1 MPSLLKPRAHDPAPK
16 PQYREPEGFNLYFAG
31 SLNKIFEEDLK
42 NKGANRL
49 ASQLLD
55 RVVIDGW
62 IAGRGEG
69 RCKGRLLIDSG
80 AFSAHTRDA
89 ELDVD
94 VYIDYLNS
102 IDEYVHACA
111 QVDKIP
117 GKFRQPKTREQLLE
131 APELS
136 WKNYLYMRDRLKSP
150 QKLMPIFHQGE
161 DYKWL
166 HNILE
171 WRDPETGDRVEY
183 MGISPANDQPVKEKI
198 KFIDKCFSI
207 IKKSSNPDIMTHAF
221 GMTSLYVL
229 EMYPFTSADSTSW
242 LLNGAN
248 GSIMT
253 KYGSV
258 LVSDKSKKQP
268 THITKMPK
276 AAQQEIQKYVESK
289 GYDMKSLAEDY
300 SQRIKLNI
308 DFLLDWAKNYKCN
321 PSSIRRRTLF

>member
-1 MPSLLKPRAHDPAPK
+1 MGLISVQKTPK
-16 PQYREPEGFNLYFAG
+16 SIQVQEPEGFQLYFAG
-31 SLNKIFEEDLK
+31 SLNKVFEEDLK
-42 NKGANRL
+42 NKGAHRL

-55 RVVIDGW
+55 KAVIEGW
-62 IAGRGEG
+62 IAGRDEG
-69 RCKGRLLIDSG
+69 RCKGHLLIDSG

-89 ELDVD
+89 EVDVD
-94 VYIDYLNS
+94 AYIEFLNR
-102 IDEYVHACA
+102 IDSYVHVCA

-117 GKFRQPKTREQLLE
+117 GKFRKPKTRQELEE

-136 WKNYLYMRDRLKSP
+136 WQNYLYMRDKLNSP
-150 QKLMPIFHQGE
+150 QKLLPIFHQGE

-171 WRDPETGDRVEY
+171 WRDPKTGQKVEY

-198 KFIDKCFSI
+198 KFIEKCFNI
-207 IKKSSNPDIMTHAF
+207 INHSSNPDICTHAF

-253 KYGSV
+253 KYGAV
-258 LVSDKSKKQP
+258 LLSSKSMNNP
-268 THITKMPK
+268 AHIRMMPK
-276 AAQQEIQKYVESK
+276 AAQQEIQSYVESK
-289 GYDMKSLAEDY
+289 GFTMEGLANEYTD
-300 SQRIKLNI
+300 RIRFNI
-308 DFLLDWAKNYKCN
+308 EYLLEWARNYKYK
-321 PSSIRRRTLF
+321 PSSVRRRSLF

>member
-1 MPSLLKPRAHDPAPK
+1 M
-16 PQYREPEGFNLYFAG
+16 
-31 SLNKIFEEDLK
+31 FEEDLK
-42 NKGANRL
+42 NKGAHRL

-55 RVVIDGW
+55 RNVIDGW

-69 RCKGRLLIDSG
+69 RCKGHLLIDSG
-80 AFSAHTRDA
+80 AYSAHTRDA
-89 ELDVD
+89 VLDVD
-94 VYIDYLNS
+94 AYIDFLNS
-102 IDEYVHACA
+102 IDEHVHVCA

-117 GKFRQPKTREQLLE
+117 GKFRKPKTRQELEE

-136 WKNYLYMRDRLKSP
+136 WENYLYMRSKLNSP
-150 QKLMPIFHQGE
+150 QKLLPIFHQGE

-171 WRDPETGDRVEY
+171 WRDPETGARVEY

-198 KFIDKCFSI
+198 KFIDKCFDI
-207 IKKSSNPDIMTHAF
+207 IKHSSNPNICTHAF

-253 KYGSV
+253 KFGSV
-258 LVSDKSKKQP
+258 LISDKSLKN
-268 THITKMPK
+268 TAHIRTMPK

-289 GYDMKSLAEDY
+289 GYTMEGLATDY
-300 SQRIKLNI
+300 TDRIRFNI
-308 DFLLDWAKNYKCN
+308 DYLLDWAQNYRYN
-321 PSSIRRRTLF
+321 PSSVRRRSLF

>member
-1 MPSLLKPRAHDPAPK
+1 MGLVLVKKTPSAPEAK
-16 PQYREPEGFNLYFAG
+16 EPEGFQLYFAG
-31 SLNKIFEEDLK
+31 SLNKVFEEDLK

-55 RVVIDGW
+55 RNVIEGW

-89 ELDVD
+89 EVDVD
-94 VYIDYLNS
+94 AYIDFLNR
-102 IDEYVHACA
+102 IDPYVHVCA

-117 GKFRQPKTREQLLE
+117 GKFRKPKTRQELEE

-136 WKNYLYMRDRLKSP
+136 WQNYLYMRPKLKSP
-150 QKLMPIFHQGE
+150 EKLLPIFHQGE

-171 WRDPETGDRVEY
+171 WRDPETGDKVEY

-198 KFIDKCFSI
+198 KFIEKCFNI
-207 IKKSSNPDIMTHAF
+207 IKKCSNPDIKTHAF

-253 KYGSV
+253 KYGAV
-258 LVSDKSKKQP
+258 LLSEKSLNNPQ
-268 THITKMPK
+268 HIRKMPK
-276 AAQQEIQKYVESK
+276 AAQQEIQQYVESK
-289 GYDMKSLAEDY
+289 GYDIERLSKEYTD
-300 SQRIKLNI
+300 RIRFNI
-308 DFLLDWAKNYKCN
+308 DYLLGWARNYKYN
-321 PSSIRRRTLF
+321 PSSVKRRTLF

>member
-1 MPSLLKPRAHDPAPK
+1 MGLVTVKRTNEERKVL
-16 PQYREPEGFNLYFAG
+16 EPCGFNLYFAG
-31 SLNKIFEEDLK
+31 SLNKVFEEDLK
-42 NKGANRL
+42 DKGAHRL

-55 RVVIDGW
+55 KAVIEGW
-62 IAGRGEG
+62 MEGRDAG
-69 RCKGRLLIDSG
+69 RCKGHLLIDSG

-89 ELDVD
+89 EVDVD
-94 VYIDYLNS
+94 AYIDFLNR
-102 IDEYVHACA
+102 IDPYVHVCA

-117 GKFRQPKTREQLLE
+117 GKFRKPKTRQELEE

-136 WKNYLYMRDRLKSP
+136 WQNYLYMRPKLKSP
-150 QKLMPIFHQGE
+150 EKLLPIFHQGE

-171 WRDPETGDRVEY
+171 WRDPETGDKVEY

-198 KFIDKCFSI
+198 KFIEKCFNI
-207 IKKSSNPDIMTHAF
+207 IKKSSNPDIKTHAF

-253 KYGSV
+253 KYGAV
-258 LVSDKSKKQP
+258 LLSEKSMNNPQ
-268 THITKMPK
+268 HIRKMPK
-276 AAQQEIQKYVESK
+276 AAQQEIQQYVESK
-289 GYDMKSLAEDY
+289 GYDIERLSKEYTD
-300 SQRIKLNI
+300 RIRFNI
-308 DFLLDWAKNYKCN
+308 DYLLDWARNYKYN
-321 PSSIRRRTLF
+321 PSSVKRRTLF

>member
-1 MPSLLKPRAHDPAPK
+1 MGLVTVKRTTEERKVL
-16 PQYREPEGFNLYFAG
+16 EPCGFNLYFAG
-31 SLNKIFEEDLK
+31 SLNKVFEEDLK
-42 NKGANRL
+42 DKGAHRL

-55 RVVIDGW
+55 KAVIEGW
-62 IAGRGEG
+62 MEGRDAG
-69 RCKGRLLIDSG
+69 RCKGHLLIDSG

-89 ELDVD
+89 EVDVD
-94 VYIDYLNS
+94 AYIDFLNR
-102 IDEYVHACA
+102 IDPYVHVCA

-117 GKFRQPKTREQLLE
+117 GKFRKPKTRQELEE

-136 WKNYLYMRDRLKSP
+136 WQNYLYMRPKLKSP
-150 QKLMPIFHQGE
+150 EKLLPIFHQGE

-171 WRDPETGDRVEY
+171 WRDPETGDKVEY

-198 KFIDKCFSI
+198 KFIEKCFNI
-207 IKKSSNPDIMTHAF
+207 IKKSSNSDIKTHAF

-258 LVSDKSKKQP
+258 LLSEKSLNNPQ
-268 THITKMPK
+268 HIRKMPK
-276 AAQQEIQKYVESK
+276 AAQQEIQQYVESK
-289 GYDMKSLAEDY
+289 GYDIERLSKEYTD
-300 SQRIKLNI
+300 RIRFNI
-308 DFLLDWAKNYKCN
+308 DHLLDWARNYKYN
-321 PSSIRRRTLF
+321 PSSVKRRTLF

>member
-1 MPSLLKPRAHDPAPK
+1 MGLVTVKRTTEERKVL
-16 PQYREPEGFNLYFAG
+16 EPCGFNLYFAG
-31 SLNKIFEEDLK
+31 SLNKVFEEDLK
-42 NKGANRL
+42 DKGANRL

-55 RVVIDGW
+55 RNVIEGW

-89 ELDVD
+89 EVDVD
-94 VYIDYLNS
+94 AYIDFLNR
-102 IDEYVHACA
+102 IDPYVHVCA

-117 GKFRQPKTREQLLE
+117 GKFRTPKTRQELEE

-136 WKNYLYMRDRLKSP
+136 WQNYLYMRPKLKSP
-150 QKLMPIFHQGE
+150 EKLLPIFHQGE

-166 HNILE
+166 HNILD
-171 WRDPETGDRVEY
+171 WRDPETGAKVEY

-198 KFIDKCFSI
+198 KFIEKCFNI
-207 IKKSSNPDIMTHAF
+207 IKKSSNPDIKTHAF

-253 KYGSV
+253 KYGAV
-258 LVSDKSKKQP
+258 LLSEKSLDNPQ
-268 THITKMPK
+268 HIRKMPK
-276 AAQQEIQKYVESK
+276 AAQQEIQQYVESK
-289 GYDMKSLAEDY
+289 GYDIERLSKEYTD
-300 SQRIKLNI
+300 RIRFNI
-308 DFLLDWAKNYKCN
+308 DYLLDWARNYKYN
-321 PSSIRRRTLF
+321 PSSVKRRTLF

>member
-1 MPSLLKPRAHDPAPK
+1 MGLVTVKRTTEERKVL
-16 PQYREPEGFNLYFAG
+16 EPCGFNLYFAG
-31 SLNKIFEEDLK
+31 SLNKVFEEDLK
-42 NKGANRL
+42 DKGAHRL

-55 RVVIDGW
+55 KAVIEGW
-62 IAGRGEG
+62 MEGRDAG
-69 RCKGRLLIDSG
+69 RCKGHLLIDSG

-89 ELDVD
+89 EVDVD
-94 VYIDYLNS
+94 AYIDFLNR
-102 IDEYVHACA
+102 IDPYVHVCA

-117 GKFRQPKTREQLLE
+117 GKFRKPKTRQELEE

-136 WKNYLYMRDRLKSP
+136 WQNYLYMRPKLKSP
-150 QKLMPIFHQGE
+150 EKLLPIFHQGE

-171 WRDPETGDRVEY
+171 WRDPETGDKVEY

-198 KFIDKCFSI
+198 KFIEKCFNI
-207 IKKSSNPDIMTHAF
+207 IKKSSNPDIKTHAF

-253 KYGSV
+253 KYGAV
-258 LVSDKSKKQP
+258 LLSEKSMNNPQ
-268 THITKMPK
+268 HIRKMPK
-276 AAQQEIQKYVESK
+276 AAQQEIEQYVESK
-289 GYDMKSLAEDY
+289 GYDIERLSKEYTD
-300 SQRIKLNI
+300 RIRFNI
-308 DFLLDWAKNYKCN
+308 DYLLDWARNYKYN
-321 PSSIRRRTLF
+321 PSSVKRRTLF

>member
-1 MPSLLKPRAHDPAPK
+1 MSLVSIRKQEEELKPSRFQSPK
-16 PQYREPEGFNLYFAG
+16 GFLLFFAG
-31 SLNKIFEEDLK
+31 AMNSQFEVDLQD
-42 NKGANRL
+42 KGANRL
-49 ASQLLD
+49 CSQLLD
-55 RVVIDGW
+55 RNAISCW
-62 IAGRGEG
+62 REG
-69 RCKGRLLIDSG
+69 RTRGTCKGNLIIDSG

-89 ELDVD
+89 EVDVD
-94 VYIDYLNS
+94 KYIEYLNE
-102 IDEYVHACA
+102 IDDDVFVCA

-117 GKFRQPKTREQLLE
+117 GKFRQPKSRQDLEE

-136 WKNYLYMRDRLKSP
+136 WKNYLYMRDKLKSP
-150 QKLMPIFHQGE
+150 EKLLPIFHQGE

-171 WRDPETGDRVEY
+171 WRGPNGEKVEY

-198 KFIDKCFSI
+198 KFIEKCFNI
-207 IKKSSNPDIMTHAF
+207 IKKSSNPNIKTHAF

-258 LVSDKSKKQP
+258 TVSAKSSHLP
-268 THITKMPK
+268 THIRKMPK

-289 GYDMKSLAEDY
+289 GYDMQSLSESY
-300 SQRIKLNI
+300 VERIKFNI
-308 DFLLDWAKNYKCN
+308 DYLLDWSRNYRYN
-321 PSSIRRRTLF
+321 PSSVRRRSLI

>member
-1 MPSLLKPRAHDPAPK
+1 MGLISVKHTKPAEGA
-16 PQYREPEGFNLYFAG
+16 EPRGFQLYFAG
-31 SLNKIFEEDLK
+31 SLNRVFEEDLK

-55 RVVIDGW
+55 RNVINGW

-94 VYIDYLNS
+94 AYIDYVNS
-102 IDEYVHACA
+102 LDEYVHVFA

-117 GKFRQPKTREQLLE
+117 GKFRQPKSREDLLE

-136 WKNYLYMRDRLKSP
+136 WKNYLYMRERVKSP
-150 QKLMPIFHQGE
+150 DKLMPIFHQGE

-166 HNILE
+166 ENILQFKDE
-171 WRDPETGDRVEY
+171 KTGEPVKY
-183 MGISPANDQPVKEKI
+183 MGISPANDLPVKEKI

-207 IKKSSNPDIMTHAF
+207 IRKSPNPNICTHAF

-229 EMYPFTSADSTSW
+229 EQYPFTSADSTSW
-242 LLNGAN
+242 LMNGAN

-258 LVSDKSKKQP
+258 LVSAKSLNSP
-268 THITKMPK
+268 AHIRKMPK
-276 AAQQEIQKYVESK
+276 AAQQEIQQYVESK
-289 GYDMKSLAEDY
+289 GYDMARLADEYTD
-300 SQRIKLNI
+300 RIRFNI
-308 DFLLDWAKNYKCN
+308 DYLLDWAKNYKYT
-321 PSSIRRRTLF
+321 PSTVKRRSLF

>member
-1 MPSLLKPRAHDPAPK
+1 MGLVLVKKTPSAPEAK
-16 PQYREPEGFNLYFAG
+16 EPEGFQLYFAG
-31 SLNKIFEEDLK
+31 SLNKVFEEDLK

-55 RVVIDGW
+55 RNVIEGW

-69 RCKGRLLIDSG
+69 RCKGHLLIDSG

-94 VYIDYLNS
+94 AYIDYLNS
-102 IDEYVHACA
+102 IDEYVHVFA

-117 GKFRQPKTREQLLE
+117 GKFRKPKSRQDLLE

-136 WKNYLYMRDRLKSP
+136 WQNYLYMRERLKSP
-150 QKLMPIFHQGE
+150 EKLLPIFHQGE

-171 WRDPETGDRVEY
+171 WRDPETGDKVEY

-198 KFIDKCFSI
+198 KFIEKCFNI
-207 IKKSSNPDIMTHAF
+207 IKKSSNSDIKTHAF

-258 LVSDKSKKQP
+258 LLSEKSLNNPQ
-268 THITKMPK
+268 HIRKMPK
-276 AAQQEIQKYVESK
+276 AAQQEIQQYVESK
-289 GYDMKSLAEDY
+289 GYDIERLSKEYTD
-300 SQRIKLNI
+300 RIRFNI
-308 DFLLDWAKNYKCN
+308 DYLLDWARNYKYN
-321 PSSIRRRTLF
+321 PSSVKRRTLF

>member
-1 MPSLLKPRAHDPAPK
+1 MGLVSVKRTTEERKVL
-16 PQYREPEGFNLYFAG
+16 EPCGFNLYFAG
-31 SLNKIFEEDLK
+31 SLNKVFEEDLK
-42 NKGANRL
+42 DKGAHRL

-55 RVVIDGW
+55 KAVIEGW
-62 IAGRGEG
+62 MSGRDAG
-69 RCKGRLLIDSG
+69 RCKGHLLIDSG

-89 ELDVD
+89 EVDVD
-94 VYIDYLNS
+94 AYIDFLNR
-102 IDEYVHACA
+102 IDPYVHACA

-117 GKFRQPKTREQLLE
+117 GKFRKPKTRQELEE

-136 WKNYLYMRDRLKSP
+136 WQNYLYMRPKLKSP
-150 QKLMPIFHQGE
+150 EKLLPIFHQGE

-171 WRDPETGDRVEY
+171 WRDPETGAKVEY

-198 KFIDKCFSI
+198 KFIEKCFNI
-207 IKKSSNPDIMTHAF
+207 IKKSSNPDIKTHAF

-253 KYGSV
+253 KYGAV
-258 LVSDKSKKQP
+258 LLSEKSLNNPQ
-268 THITKMPK
+268 HIRKMPK
-276 AAQQEIQKYVESK
+276 AAQQEIQQYVESK
-289 GYDMKSLAEDY
+289 GYDIERLSKEYTD
-300 SQRIKLNI
+300 RIRFNI
-308 DFLLDWAKNYKCN
+308 DYLLDWARNYEYN
-321 PSSIRRRTLF
+321 PSSVKRRTLF